1 MPTGQKKRNVRA
13 WAGTENRREWRDA
26 LRLELARADGPSG
39 RAIERIARLVVH
51 NALNGDLE
59 CINEIA
65 NRLDGKPTTAIDP
78 VSEKVLEK
86 MVVQWG
92 GMVAGP
98 PMKTIEGSVVVKK
111 SN

>member
-1 MPTGQKKRNVRA
+1 MAKGQTRRDVRK

-26 LRLELARADGPSG
+26 LRLELSRADGPSG

-51 NALNGDLE
+51 NALNGDLD

-65 NRLDGKPTTAIDP
+65 NRLDGKPSVSIDP
-78 VSEKVLEK
+78 TTEAVLEK

-92 GMVAGP
+92 GIVSGP
-98 PMKTIEGSVVVKK
+98 PMKTIEGSTVKK
-111 SN
+111 TN